1 MTPGARVAAAI
12 ELLQKVERSQSPA
25 DDVISAYYRGRRF
38 IGSKDRREISRLVF
52 CALRHHARL
61 NHWTQG
67 GDIRQR
73 MLALL
78 KRVDELSSK
87 EIAGRFNGIGYAPT
101 ALTSEETTFIGDLA
115 DKKDDT
121 PDWVSAEIPEW
132 LYGEL
137 STAWG
142 ENTAS
147 EAKAL
152 NTPAPL
158 DLRVNTLKADVGRA
172 LEVLRNDKI
181 EAEATSLSPI
191 GLRLSGRVNLQAT
204 TAFKGGFVEVQDE
217 GSQLIAFLTNAKA
230 DQRTI
235 DFCAGGGGK
244 TLALAATMKDG
255 GPLIACD
262 LEAERLNK
270 LAPRL
275 KRAGVSNITRQPLS
289 DLNDP
294 WIAAN
299 AGTAERVLL
308 DVPCSGAG
316 AWRRNPAAKWRL
328 TPDRLEAYAKTQQ
341 EILQTASLL
350 VAPGGRLIYATC
362 SVLPIENE
370 HQIDAFLSAS
380 PGFRLLPVSE
390 VWAETIGG
398 ECPCANPYLKL
409 TPHQSGTDGFFAAV
423 MERQT

>member
-12 ELLQKVERSQSPA
+12 ELLEKVERSQSPA

-52 CALRHHARL
+52 AAIRHHARL
-61 NHWTQG
+61 NYWTNS
-67 GDIRQR
+67 GDVRQR
-73 MLALL
+73 MLTLL
-78 KRVDELSSK
+78 CRVDGQSPQ
-87 EIAGRFNGIGYAPT
+87 EIAGLFSGDGYAPP
-101 ALTSEETTFIGDLA
+101 ALSSEETKFIDEIV
-115 DKKDDT
+115 DRPDDA
-121 PDWVSAEIPEW
+121 PAWVSAEIPDW
-132 LYGEL
+132 LYEDL
-137 STAWG
+137 ATVWG
-142 ENTAS
+142 EETAA
-147 EAKAL
+147 EAEAL

-172 LEVLRNDKI
+172 LEVLRNDGI
-181 EAEATSLSPI
+181 EAEATPFSPI

-217 GSQLIAFLTNAKA
+217 GSQLIALLTNAKA

-244 TLALAATMKDG
+244 TLALAATMRDG

-262 LEAERLNK
+262 LEEERLNK

-275 KRAGVSNITRQPLS
+275 KRASVSNITRQPLTGL
-289 DLNDP
+289 DDP

-328 TPDRLEAYAKTQQ
+328 TPARLESYTKTQQ
-341 EILQTASLL
+341 EILHTASHL

-362 SVLPIENE
+362 SVLPAENE
-370 HQIDAFLSAS
+370 NQIDAFLAANF
-380 PGFRLLPVSE
+380 GFRLLPIGE

-398 ECPCANPYLKL
+398 NCPCANPYLRL
-409 TPHQSGTDGFFAAV
+409 TPYRNGTDGFFAAV

>member
-1 MTPGARVAAAI
+1 MKPGARVAAAI
-12 ELLQKVERSQSPA
+12 ELLEKVERSQSPA
-25 DDVISAYYRGRRF
+25 DDVISAHYRGRRF

-52 CALRHHARL
+52 SAIRHHARL
-61 NHWTQG
+61 NHWTNG
-67 GDIRQR
+67 GDIRKR

-78 KRVDELSSK
+78 RRVDDLSPA
-87 EIAGRFNGIGYAPT
+87 EIAGLFSGDGYAPP
-101 ALTSEETTFIGDLA
+101 ALNPEEASFVRAPTDRPA
-115 DKKDDT
+115 DA
-121 PDWVSAEIPEW
+121 PAWVAAEIPEW
-132 LYGEL
+132 LYPDL
-137 STAWG
+137 ATAWG
-142 ENTAS
+142 EETED
-147 EAKAL
+147 EAAAL

-181 EAEATSLSPI
+181 EAEATPLSPI

-204 TAFKGGFVEVQDE
+204 TTFKGGFVEVQDE
-217 GSQLIAFLTNAKA
+217 GSQLIALLTAAKA

-262 LEAERLNK
+262 LEEERLK
-270 LAPRL
+270 RLGPRL
-275 KRAGVSNITRQPLS
+275 KRAGVFNITRQSISGL
-289 DLNDP
+289 DDP

-299 AGTAERVLL
+299 VGTAERVLL

-328 TPDRLEAYAKTQQ
+328 TPDRLDGYTKTQQ
-341 EILQTASLL
+341 EILETASQL

-362 SVLPIENE
+362 SVLQAENE
-370 HQIDAFLSAS
+370 KQIDRFLSTNL
-380 PGFRLLPVSE
+380 GFRLVPVGE

-398 ECPCANPYLKL
+398 DCPCANPYLKL
-409 TPHQSGTDGFFAAV
+409 TPYRNGTDGFFAAV